1 MNPLWIISAILL
13 CAYNVASLDVAS
25 EPSNS
30 EDSHTLHREKRNM
43 TDDIK
48 AGLELLGNVLKNDF
62 PSAKPA
68 ETHKSL
74 QATPMDSNN
83 SEEEEDT
90 KKASIETDL
99 DSKNTDKNS
108 KRSIGTAILNISN
121 LLEILKSKHI
131 NIFATTKAS
140 GQRKKAF
147 AEAHKTKKEQP
158 SLDDILKGTMGT
170 KTN

>member
-30 EDSHTLHREKRNM
+30 EDSHTLHREKRNI

-74 QATPMDSNN
+74 QANPMDSNY
-83 SEEEEDT
+83 SGKEGT

-99 DSKNTDKNS
+99 DSKNTDKNR
-108 KRSIGTAILNISN
+108 KRRFGATILSIYN

-140 GQRKKAF
+140 GRGKKTF